1 MIISRDQAAGGN
13 PGLLTTS
20 DMHFNEN
27 GEIARK
33 NEKNSG
39 PFSKIL
45 FDAVKETDALAGESD
60 DLEQQMTMDPGKVD
74 IHAVMIASEKARL
87 SLSFLKSITEK
98 AMRAYNDIM
107 MLR

>member
-1 MIISRDQAAGGN
+1 MIISRDQAIGGN

-20 DMHFNEN
+20 NLHFNEN
-27 GEIARK
+27 GEIKPRG
-33 NEKNSG
+33 EKHADS
-39 PFSKIL
+39 FSRVL
-45 FDAVKETDALAGESD
+45 FNAIDQTGDLVNESD
-60 DLEQQMTMDPGKVD
+60 DLEEQMVLNPEKVD
-74 IHAVMIASEKARL
+74 IHTVMIASEKARL